1 MTTPL
6 PSGGAARKLNAVK
19 PFRALL
25 LDLDGT
31 LYLDDQPLPGAVDAV
46 AVLRGLGVP
55 LRFTTN
61 TTRFPRRILAE
72 RLRAMGFEVHAEEI
86 LTAPAAAATWL
97 AEQGIRRVALY
108 LAEASFEEFHAFT
121 RDDQRPE
128 AVVIGDLGSG
138 WSYDA
143 LNRAFRWLLAGARM
157 VAIQKNRYWRVAGDL
172 MLDAGPFVAALEYA
186 TGTSAVVVGKPAP
199 AFFEAAMRTLGVAAS
214 EIAVVGDDVETDVA
228 GAVSAG
234 CRGIL
239 VRTGKYRPGDERRGG
254 RSPDAVLD
262 SVADLSTLPWRR

>member
-1 MTTPL
+1 VRPL
-6 PSGGAARKLNAVK
+6 
-19 PFRALL
+19 RALL

-31 LYLDDQPLPGAVDAV
+31 LYLDDQPLPGALDAV
-46 AVLRGLGVP
+46 AALRTRGIP

-72 RLRAMGFEVHAEEI
+72 RLRAMGFEAHAEEI
-86 LTAPAAAATWL
+86 VTAPAAAAAWL
-97 AEQGIRRVALY
+97 TEQGIRRVALY
-108 LAEASFEEFHAFT
+108 LAEASFEEFRAFT
-121 RDDQRPE
+121 RDEERPE

-143 LNRAFRWLLAGARM
+143 LNRAFRWVLAGARL

-172 MLDAGPFVAALEYA
+172 VLDAGPFVAALEYA
-186 TGTSAVVVGKPAP
+186 TGMSAVVVGKPAP
-199 AFFEAAMRTLGVAAS
+199 AFFRAAMQDLGVVAS

-228 GAVSAG
+228 GALIAG

-239 VRTGKYRPGDERRGG
+239 VRTGKYRPGDELRAG
-254 RSPDAVLD
+254 RPPDAVLD
-262 SVADLSTLPWRR
+262 SVADLPTLPWRG